1 MRHSTLQRSLLAFA
15 AGASLLEGA
24 SVAAESEGG
33 PSDRLEEIVVTA
45 RKREENLQT
54 VPAAVTA
61 LTSTQ
66 LRELQVDNTADLQR
80 TVANTTIVD
89 QNSIVAGTLTAF
101 IRGIGTD
108 PGFQQGV
115 GIYIDDMY
123 LQSPL
128 GTDVEV
134 LSNIERIEVLK
145 GPQGNLYGR
154 NTTGGA
160 IKYVTRDPGDQLLA
174 SAEVRGGRFNLRHVT
189 ADLSGPLIGGTLSGD
204 LGVLWKQRDGFQQS
218 LYTGQTLG
226 SIDQRAVH
234 GVLKWTPS
242 DSVTVKLG
250 GTYSL
255 DTSNPRAPTFLGAL
269 PAAAPY
275 SALPQ
280 MTLIYD
286 LLSANLPTT
295 NPLLGALQAAIRPI
309 SAANTPGLNTPPV
322 YPTLGP
328 DQAATLLDYTNYLTE
343 ASSGFLSAQWLPGD
357 QWSLKSIS
365 TYRVVRVK
373 NTLDLAGLPQ
383 FYIDTFQR
391 FHNSD
396 FSQEFQVNYT
406 GNHSAAVAG
415 LYYLHGLDGIPSSD
429 TISPRVQLTETSSE
443 DQLESQQIVKST
455 AAYANLDYNL
465 TDALSV
471 SVGARYTHEDVGIIL
486 RDSQVN
492 TTLPLFAIIC
502 ANPAL
507 GCQVGQNIA
516 FPLLNSPLAIATAQF
531 IAASGALIAGQ
542 NGYALQV
549 FPGSTTTLPTDVSP
563 STTFTR
569 FTPSAKLA
577 YDIGSKTMIYV
588 GYAAGYKAGGFDTF
602 RPFTQ
607 FNPEKVQSYTLGL
620 KTTTPDSTL
629 RFNTEAFYNDYT
641 DKQLSTVEII
651 NNSLG
656 KVTKNAG
663 QVRTYGL
670 DADLTW
676 LTPVRGLRAGIT
688 AGFLQTGVL
697 HYYSTDANTGAV
709 TDLAPVTRLGFAP
722 RWTGAVGASYTV
734 PFAGAGD
741 LTFEG
746 NIYYRSMS
754 YTDSP
759 IDITGGAA
767 TLEVQRANAITNAGI
782 TFRSTGDR
790 WHVAFEGRNLSD
802 KRVITNSFNA
812 GVGSVVGQYNDPR
825 TWSLSAGFNIR

>member
-1 MRHSTLQRSLLAFA
+1 MRHSTLQKSLLAFA

-24 SVAAESEGG
+24 PAAAESEGG
-33 PSDRLEEIVVTA
+33 ASDKLEEIVVTA
-45 RKREENLQT
+45 RKREENLQS
-54 VPAAVTA
+54 VPAAVIA
-61 LTSTQ
+61 LNSSQ

-134 LSNIERIEVLK
+134 LSNVERIEVLK

-160 IKYVTRDPGDQLLA
+160 IKYVTRDPGDELQA
-174 SAEVRGGRFNLRHVT
+174 SAEVRGGRFDLRHVT

-226 SIDQRAVH
+226 SINQRAVH
-234 GVLKWTPS
+234 GVLKWTAS
-242 DSVTVKLG
+242 DSVTVRLG

-255 DTSNPRAPTFLGAL
+255 DTSNPRAPAFLGTL
-269 PAAAPY
+269 PAAAPF

-286 LLSANLPTT
+286 LLSANLPTA
-295 NPLLGALQAAIRPI
+295 NPQLAALQAAIRPI
-309 SAANTPGLNTPPV
+309 AAANTPGLNSPPV

-343 ASSGFLSAQWLPGD
+343 ASSGFLSAQWLPSD

-396 FSQEFQVNYT
+396 FSQEFQVNYS
-406 GNHSAAVAG
+406 GNHSAVVAG

-443 DQLESQQIVKST
+443 DQLESREIVKSA

-465 TDALSV
+465 TDALRV

-486 RDSQVN
+486 RDIQVN
-492 TTLPLFAIIC
+492 TTLPLL
-502 ANPAL
+502 AL
-507 GCQVGQNIA
+507 VGQNLA
-516 FPLLNSPLAIATAQF
+516 FPLVDSPLAAATAQF
-531 IAASGALIAGQ
+531 IAANSGGALAF
-542 NGYALQV
+542 V
-549 FPGSTTTLPTDVSP
+549 PGSTATVSTNVSP
-563 STTFTR
+563 SATFTR
-569 FTPSAKLA
+569 LTPSAKLA
-577 YDIGSKTMIYV
+577 YDIGSKTMVYA

-651 NNSLG
+651 DNSLG

-670 DADLTW
+670 DADLAW
-676 LTPVRGLRAGIT
+676 LTPVRGLRVGLT
-688 AGFLQTGVL
+688 AGYLQTDVL
-697 HYYSTDANTGAV
+697 HYFNTDANTGAV
-709 TDLAPVTRLGFAP
+709 VDLAPVTRLGFAP
-722 RWTGAVGASYTV
+722 KWTGAVGASYTM

-746 NIYYRSMS
+746 NVYYRSMS

-759 IDITGGAA
+759 INITSGAA
-767 TLEVQRANAITNAGI
+767 MLEVQRAGAITNAGI

-790 WHVAFEGRNLSD
+790 WHVALEGRNLSD

-825 TWSLSAGFNIR
+825 TWSLSVGFNVR